1 MIQQTMNTKS
11 KILLEIKIFQLK
23 KSISMDENFFTKREY
38 ETQKGWIIE
47 LLVQQG
53 TSLIDKHVSQF
64 KEIPSDETFATIYKS
79 PFFEDIKHVYRS
91 ILKWTDLTDEKV
103 FILFLKM
110 LVNSIIKI
118 FIFNG
123 SSRFQILSLNS
134 IFIFS

>member
-1 MIQQTMNTKS
+1 
-11 KILLEIKIFQLK
+11 
-23 KSISMDENFFTKREY
+23 MDENFFTKREY